1 MRKEGVKMKK
11 HHALITAVLIATLS
25 SVTAYADNPGTLMKD
40 VNFDGVIN
48 AVDASMVLSEY
59 AKSSAGE
66 ETTLSETQ
74 RYVAD
79 TNYDGQVTAVD
90 ASCILSDY
98 ALRSADKD
106 IPTETVLFCITENGH
121 ELRNKALTIEGA
133 EKYIDNLIKNGSDAE
148 YGITADITIYEGKDI
163 IKKNRTVKE

>member
-1 MRKEGVKMKK
+1 MKK
-11 HHALITAVLIATLS
+11 HYVLIATMIISYALPIK
-25 SVTAYADNPGTLMKD
+25 AYADNPGTLMKD

-90 ASCILSDY
+90 ASCILSNY

-106 IPTETVLFCITENGH
+106 MPTETVLFCITENGH
-121 ELRNKALTIEGA
+121 KLRSKALTIEGA
-133 EKYIDNLIKNGSDAE
+133 EKYIDNLIKNGSNAK

-163 IKKNRTVKE
+163 MKKNRTVKE